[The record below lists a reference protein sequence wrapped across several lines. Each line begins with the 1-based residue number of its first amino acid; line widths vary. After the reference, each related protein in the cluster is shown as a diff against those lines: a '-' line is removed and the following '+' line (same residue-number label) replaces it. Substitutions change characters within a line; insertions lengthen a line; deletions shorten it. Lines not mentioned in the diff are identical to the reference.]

1 MLENILSSLRGIWSH
16 KLRSFLTI
24 LGVIIGIAAIIAIVS
39 IVEGTN
45 RRLERSLV
53 GSGNNV
59 ITVALSQGEYNWEYD
74 FSGGTPAGVPVV
86 TEAVLDQVRALD
98 GVEAATG
105 YRTRRSWNA
114 AYYLDRPLNNGEIT
128 GISDSYFTTMQYSV
142 TMGRGFTAEEYARGA
157 KVAIVDE
164 NAVTNLFDGASPLG
178 KAVEIRQEPFVV
190 VGVVRDD
197 NAQEAEYESL
207 DDYYMYS
214 YRSGACRV
222 YIPAQ
227 AWPIVYQFDE
237 PLTVGVRAGSTR
249 QMASAGSSAAD
260 LLNTYVRSDSVRYAA
275 LNAQESAE
283 ELKTLTNAIQLM
295 LVSIASLSLLVGGIG
310 VMNIML
316 VSVTER
322 TAEIGLKKALG
333 AKKRTILAQFLT
345 ESAVLTSVGGVL
357 GVLAGIG
364 LAKLISEVASLEFG
378 ISVPWIIISVAFSMF
393 IGVLFGAM
401 PASRAARLD
410 PIEALRRE

>member
-1 MLENILSSLRGIWSH
+1 MLENIRSSLRGIWSH

-24 LGVIIGIAAIIAIVS
+24 LGVIIGIASIIAIVS

-45 RRLERSLV
+45 RKLERSLV

-59 ITVALSQGEYNWEYD
+59 TTVALSQGSWAYD
-74 FSGGTPAGVPVV
+74 FSSGVPAGIPVLP
-86 TEAVLDQVRALD
+86 EAVLDQVRQLSGA
-98 GVEAATG
+98 ENAPA
-105 YRTRRSWNA
+105 YRTRQGWNA
-114 AYYLDRPLNNGEIT
+114 VYCQNRGLSNGSVT
-128 GISDSYFTTMQYSV
+128 GIDGSFLDTMQFSV
-142 TMGRGFTAEEYARGA
+142 LRGRPFSDRELEQGG
-157 KVAIVDE
+157 KVALLDEAAVDS
-164 NAVTNLFDGASPLG
+164 LFDGGDPLG
-178 KAVEIRQEPFVV
+178 QAVEIQQEPFVV

-197 NAQEAEYESL
+197 NASDTEYDSL
-207 DDYYMYS
+207 SDYYMYG
-214 YRSGACRV
+214 YRSGGSHV
-222 YIPAQ
+222 YIPGE

-237 PLTVGVRAGSTR
+237 PVTVGVRAASTG
-249 QMASAGSSAAD
+249 QMASVGSRTAD
-260 LLNTYVRSDSVRYAA
+260 LLNNYVTNDEIRYTAV
-275 LNAQESAE
+275 NAMEEAE

-333 AKKRTILAQFLT
+333 AKNRTILAQFLT
-345 ESAVLTSVGGVL
+345 ESAVLTSVGGIL
-357 GVLAGIG
+357 GVLLGIG
-364 LAKLISEVASLEFG
+364 LAKVISVVAGLEFG
-378 ISVPWIIISVAFSMF
+378 VSVPWIVIAVGFSMA

>member
-1 MLENILSSLRGIWSH
+1 MLENIRSSLRGIWSH

-24 LGVIIGIAAIIAIVS
+24 LGVIIGIASIIAIVS

-45 RRLERSLV
+45 RKLERSLV

-59 ITVALSQGEYNWEYD
+59 TTVSLSQDNWPYD
-74 FSGGTPAGVPVV
+74 FSGGVPSGIPVLPQ
-86 TEAVLDQVRALD
+86 AVLDQVRQLGGAENATAYRSRQGWNSVYYQNRSLSNGTVTGIDASFLDTMQFSVIRGRTFTEQELERGSKVALID
-98 GVEAATG
+98 Q
-105 YRTRRSWNA
+105 NA
-114 AYYLDRPLNNGEIT
+114 AD
-128 GISDSYFTTMQYSV
+128 
-142 TMGRGFTAEEYARGA
+142 A
-157 KVAIVDE
+157 
-164 NAVTNLFDGASPLG
+164 LFDGGDPLG
-178 KAVEIRQEPFVV
+178 LAVEIQQEPFVV

-197 NAQEAEYESL
+197 NAGQEEYDSL
-207 DDYYMYS
+207 NDYYMYG
-214 YRSGACRV
+214 YRTGASHV
-222 YIPAQ
+222 YIPGE
-227 AWPIVYQFDE
+227 AWPIIYQFDE
-237 PLTVGVRAGSTR
+237 PVTVGVRASTTG
-249 QMASAGSSAAD
+249 QMASVGSRTAE
-260 LLNTYVRSDSVRYAA
+260 LLNNYVTNDTIRYTAINA
-275 LNAQESAE
+275 LEEAD

-333 AKKRTILAQFLT
+333 AKNRTILAQFLT

-357 GVLAGIG
+357 GVLLGIG
-364 LAKLISEVASLEFG
+364 LAKVISVVAGLEFG
-378 ISVPWIIISVAFSMF
+378 VSVPWILIAVGFSMA

-401 PASRAARLD
+401 PASRAAKLD